1 VCVCIYVCWLVRF
14 FGPTTY
20 RKFQM
25 TAFKYFTKIDIACSM
40 RVKASGGLLSECSI
54 IGNPERKLKRGRQL
68 VYALFVCVNKPSQ
81 LRTMTGKLHRR
92 LLTDGRYTRW
102 LRLLQVLTTL
112 RPEIQLTICL
122 VHACVAI
129 VAALTDSGQS

>member
-1 VCVCIYVCWLVRF
+1 
-14 FGPTTY
+14 
-20 RKFQM
+20 M

-54 IGNPERKLKRGRQL
+54 VSNPERKLKRGRQL
-68 VYALFVCVNKPSQ
+68 VYAFFCVCVNKPSQ
-81 LRTMTGKLHRR
+81 LWTMTGKLHRR
-92 LLTDGRYTRW
+92 LLTDGWYTRW

-122 VHACVAI
+122 VHARVAI
-129 VAALTDSGQS
+129 VAALTDSGQSLTLLLPTFCVPWQ